1 MNGSITSDVDT
12 LQFCVASA
20 LDFKSLWPVVW
31 MGYGR
36 VASEEVRRQLRPE
49 TILVSMMHADNEV
62 GTLVPVAE
70 IAEIVRSHG
79 AWMHTDAAGRSVPKI
94 PVDVNP

>member
-1 MNGSITSDVDT
+1 MACGVD
-12 LQFCVASA
+12 
-20 LDFKSLWPVVW
+20 
-31 MGYGR
+31 GYGR

-49 TILVSMMHADNEV
+49 TILVSMMHANNEV

-79 AWMHTDAAGRSVPKI
+79 AWMHTDAAQSVGKI